1 MNLNDII
8 EHNEQMKE
16 AILKEIDT
24 LCRTDKN
31 SIDEELILQEKLTGL
46 LITLRNENQFN
57 KAMKLLYF

>member
-57 KAMKLLYF
+57 